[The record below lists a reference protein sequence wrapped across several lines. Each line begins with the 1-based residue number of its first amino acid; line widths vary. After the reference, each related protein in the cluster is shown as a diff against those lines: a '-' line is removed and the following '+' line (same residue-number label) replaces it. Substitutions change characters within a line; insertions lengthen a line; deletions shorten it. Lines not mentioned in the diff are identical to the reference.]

1 MPARMAFAIPSFRPR
16 TDAEMTASRRER
28 PSSAATPWAQR
39 LQTLADLGVG
49 LMQLRCKDGSTDLR
63 RRWLRCLRD
72 ALPEQVMLIVNDD
85 LDALW
90 DDDGSPLADGA
101 HLGREDACA
110 LAGRS
115 GLPRTGADGIA
126 QGLRIARERL
136 GEQLLLGTSTRT
148 AEEIGRARDAGADHA
163 GFGAMAASSTK
174 GDTVLA
180 DRRRP
185 ALGEPAPARPRRRS
199 RGPTDGRGQRAA
211 RRRATRRHRSRTP
224 RVVHAGATLTRAP
237 SEHPERKGRAA
248 PSAAPTARRQIRC
261 TTKPGRATGARDRT
275 PGTRPAPSRADGAG
289 GHQRTSAAGARWVR
303 GHRRYRRTTAPS
315 A

>member
-1 MPARMAFAIPSFRPR
+1 MAFAIPSFRPR

-28 PSSAATPWAQR
+28 LQREPIYLIATPPEGTSPSSSSAATPWAQR

-110 LAGRS
+110 LAERS
-115 GLPRTGADGIA
+115 GLPHTGADGIA

-180 DRRRP
+180 DRAELRLATEADAHFPVFPIGGLHSGNLHLLDLGGGVVVRRMAVGSALLDAEQPGDIARALLEWCTP
-185 ALGEPAPARPRRRS
+185 A
-199 RGPTDGRGQRAA
+199 QR
-211 RRRATRRHRSRTP
+211 
-224 RVVHAGATLTRAP
+224 
-237 SEHPERKGRAA
+237 
-248 PSAAPTARRQIRC
+248 
-261 TTKPGRATGARDRT
+261 
-275 PGTRPAPSRADGAG
+275 
-289 GHQRTSAAGARWVR
+289 
-303 GHRRYRRTTAPS
+303 
-315 A
+315 